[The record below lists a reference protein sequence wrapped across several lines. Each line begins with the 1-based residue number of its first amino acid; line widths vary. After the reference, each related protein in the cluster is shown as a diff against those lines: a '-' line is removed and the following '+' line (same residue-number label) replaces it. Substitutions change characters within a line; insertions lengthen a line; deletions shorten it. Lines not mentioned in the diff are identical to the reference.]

1 MSEEKKDR
9 KKRQPK
15 ATPKQRAFAIR
26 YAATGNLAHSY
37 LDAYDSKGSRPHA
50 TEAGRR
56 ELKKPYIS
64 RLVQKYIEAANISA
78 EQILVQLSEDRS
90 LAYAV
95 ESPSAA
101 VQASMAMAKVGRV
114 LPDDTPG
121 VQVNVV
127 DSRTQALIADLS
139 SEKLQAIADLAET
152 NVPDKS
158 RTSVLD
164 NGDS

>member
-1 MSEEKKDR
+1 MQEKKAR

-15 ATPKQRAFAIR
+15 ATPKQTAFAIR
-26 YAATGNLAHSY
+26 YAATGNLAQSY

-95 ESPSAA
+95 ESPAAA

-114 LPDDTPG
+114 LPDDTPS
-121 VQVNVV
+121 VQVTV
-127 DSRTQALIADLS
+127 DNRTQALIADLS

>member
-9 KKRQPK
+9 KERRP
-15 ATPKQRAFAIR
+15 TPKQRAFAIR
-26 YAATGNLAHSY
+26 FAATGNIAQSY
-37 LDAYDSKGSRPHA
+37 LDADDSKGSRPHA

-64 RLVQKYIEAANISA
+64 RLVDKYIEAAHISA

-90 LAYAV
+90 LAYDV
-95 ESPSAA
+95 ESPAAA

-114 LPDDTPG
+114 LPDDAPS
-121 VQVNVV
+121 VQVNV

-139 SEKLQAIADLAET
+139 SERLQAIAALAESQ
-152 NVPDKS
+152 VDPI
-158 RTSVLD
+158 
-164 NGDS
+164 DSTDS

>member
-26 YAATGNLAHSY
+26 YAATGNLAQSY

-64 RLVQKYIEAANISA
+64 RLVDKYIEAAHISA
-78 EQILVQLSEDRS
+78 EQILVQLSEDRN

-114 LPDDTPG
+114 LPDDTPA
-121 VQVNVV
+121 VQVNV
-127 DSRTQALIADLS
+127 DSRTSALMSSLS
-139 SEKLQAIADLAET
+139 SEKLQAIASLAEAQVDPIDST
-152 NVPDKS
+152 D
-158 RTSVLD
+158 VLD

>member
-1 MSEEKKDR
+1 MQEKKAR

-15 ATPKQRAFAIR
+15 ATPKQTAFAIR
-26 YAATGNLAHSY
+26 YAATGNLAQSY

-95 ESPSAA
+95 ESPAAA

-114 LPDDTPG
+114 LPDDTPS
-121 VQVNVV
+121 VQVTV
-127 DSRTQALIADLS
+127 DNRTQALIADLS
-139 SEKLQAIADLAET
+139 SEKLQAIASLAESQVEAIDST
-152 NVPDKS
+152 D
-158 RTSVLD
+158 VLD
-164 NGDS
+164 NGNP